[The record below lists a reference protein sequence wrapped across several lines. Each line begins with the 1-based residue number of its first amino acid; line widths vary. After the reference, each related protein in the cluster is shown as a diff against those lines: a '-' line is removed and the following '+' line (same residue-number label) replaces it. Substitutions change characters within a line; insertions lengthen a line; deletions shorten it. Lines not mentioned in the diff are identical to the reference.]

1 MVEVVEYIIML
12 MENQELQI
20 LEVVVVVRSEI
31 ILVALVGQV
40 L

>member
-1 MVEVVEYIIML
+1 